1 MKTAKLVINISTK
14 GMTLSNETTK
24 ARVDFFTKNY
34 DGKERL
40 LDELD
45 EMIDEIIEG
54 RTSLED

>member
-1 MKTAKLVINISTK
+1 
-14 GMTLSNETTK
+14 MTLSNETTK